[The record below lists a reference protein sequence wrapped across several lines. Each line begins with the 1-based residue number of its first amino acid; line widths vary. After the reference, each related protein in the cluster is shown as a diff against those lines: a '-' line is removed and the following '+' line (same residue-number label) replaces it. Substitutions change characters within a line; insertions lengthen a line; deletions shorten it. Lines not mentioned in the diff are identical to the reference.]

1 MSYHIYYN
9 DREYTRL
16 KILFSPEFT
25 GAFFYKILEL
35 IEFPLSE
42 KEDVLFRFAIT
53 ELVTNAIRASK
64 ENKVEINVRI
74 EFSIFNKELRV
85 VVKDYGL
92 GFDKSMLPF
101 KINEVISDPQ
111 VFSEKFIKYREK
123 HSNQRFGM
131 GLLSAKMVM
140 EEFSIDFFDKNGEG
154 VEWKGEGSVMGTII
168 RGTKNIDL
176 AEVAQR
182 QDVARL
188 RKSERFSLFVKI
200 KVNDSRDAYLV
211 DLSLDGAQ
219 ILMFFNDGIN
229 KDDEITLS
237 IKGLDT
243 HQKLPTIR
251 ASVQWMSEAHAIIQI
266 GVKYIID
273 NDFPLKD
280 LMNYIAQRNK
290 NPFKISEMVYIEG
303 S

>member
-74 EFSIFNKELRV
+74 EFSIFNAELRV

-123 HSNQRFGM
+123 HGNQRFGM

-140 EEFSIDFFDKNGEG
+140 DEFSIDFFDKNGEG

-168 RGTKNIDL
+168 RGTKKIDL

-200 KVNDSRDAYLV
+200 KVNDSKDAYLV

-219 ILMFFNDGIN
+219 ILMFFNDGIE

-251 ASVQWMSEAHAIIQI
+251 ASVQWMSEVHAIIQI